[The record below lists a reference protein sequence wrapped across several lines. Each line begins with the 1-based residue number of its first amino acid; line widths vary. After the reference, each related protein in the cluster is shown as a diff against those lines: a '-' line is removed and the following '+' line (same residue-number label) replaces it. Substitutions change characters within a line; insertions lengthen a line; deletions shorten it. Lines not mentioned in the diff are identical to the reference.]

1 VHDGAQYDVVQTVG
15 FTQLKQMSLLEVFML
30 VLENNAVSRG
40 GIDSEIE
47 RLKEQI
53 EEQRHQAEMKEG
65 KKSPV
70 RK

>member
-1 VHDGAQYDVVQTVG
+1 
-15 FTQLKQMSLLEVFML
+15 MSLFDVFML
-30 VLENNAVSRG
+30 VLENKAVSRG

-53 EEQRHQAEMKEG
+53 EEQRRQAEIKEG

-70 RK
+70 QK